1 MSDMR
6 MTPDEINYLFNVAT
20 EVEQQMEDNLQA
32 IKADTE
38 RARNEYREA
47 KDEADKYRT
56 EHARLRAERAEQVYN
71 QKRQALDRQQERYDT
86 YKHREKV
93 SDILMIVA
101 YVIEFVGLLVM
112 IIILVGLFK

>member
-6 MTPDEINYLFNVAT
+6 MTPEEFNYLFNIAA
-20 EVEQQMEDNLQA
+20 EVEQQQEDNLQA

-38 RARNEYREA
+38 RARKEYLEA
-47 KDEADKYRT
+47 KAEADKCRT

-71 QKRQALDRQQERYDT
+71 QKQQALDKQHEIYDT

-93 SDILMIVA
+93 SNILMIIA

-112 IIILVGLFK
+112 IIILRGLFK

>member
-6 MTPDEINYLFNVAT
+6 MTPEEFNYLFNIAA
-20 EVEQQMEDNLQA
+20 EVEQQQEDNLQA

-38 RARNEYREA
+38 RARKEYQEA
-47 KDEADKYRT
+47 KAEADKCRT

-71 QKRQALDRQQERYDT
+71 QKQQALDKQQERYDT

-93 SDILMIVA
+93 SNIFMIIA

-112 IIILVGLFK
+112 IIILRGLFK